1 MEWKLEEF
9 QFELEEDLIAK
20 YPARNREDSRL
31 LTLNREKKEMKI
43 EDRFSKIFDYLR
55 EGDILVF
62 NNTKVSKRRVYL
74 LTKSGRIHESVLLE
88 EREGSWYTLI
98 RNSSKLRNGDILYDT
113 SGKIEFHFSRRSDG
127 RIYLKPSKSLTEE
140 IFETIGSIP
149 IPPYLKRKAD
159 LSDEVRYQT
168 VYAKV
173 PGSVAAPTAGLHF
186 TDSLKNSLLEKGI
199 KILEITLRV
208 GYGTFAPLQEF
219 QIQNKKLHKEDY
231 HISEECAEIL
241 NEFKGKSRI
250 ISVGSTT
257 LRALESAFDK
267 EKKKFTPGNHSTD
280 IFLYPGDN
288 IESIDGLIT
297 NFHLPGSSILLLV
310 AAFASK
316 ELVMKAYNLA
326 IQNKMRFYSYG
337 DSMLII

>member
-9 QFELEEDLIAK
+9 QFDLDEDLIAK

-31 LTLNREKKEMKI
+31 LSLDREKGEMKI
-43 EDRFSKIFDYLR
+43 EDKFSAIQDYLR

-62 NNTKVSKRRVYL
+62 NNTKVSKRRLYL
-74 LTKSGRIHESVLLE
+74 LTKNGRIHESILLE

-113 SGKIEFHFSRRSDG
+113 SGKIEFHFLRRRDG
-127 RIYLKPSKSLTEE
+127 RIYLKPSKVLTEE
-140 IFETIGSIP
+140 IFESIGSIP

-159 LSDEVRYQT
+159 LSDEERYQT

-186 TDSLKNSLLEKGI
+186 TDSLKNTLLQKGI
-199 KILEITLRV
+199 KILEITLSV
-208 GYGTFAPLQEF
+208 GYGTFAPLQES
-219 QIQNKKLHKEDY
+219 QIQEKKLHKEEY

-241 NEFKGKSRI
+241 NKFKGKSRI
-250 ISVGSTT
+250 ISVGTTT
-257 LRALESAFDK
+257 LRALESSFDK
-267 EKKKFTPGNHSTD
+267 VEKRYISGSHSTD

>member
-1 MEWKLEEF
+1 MDWKLEEF
-9 QFELEEDLIAK
+9 QFDLEEDLIAK
-20 YPARNREDSRL
+20 YPAHNREDSRL
-31 LTLNREKKEMKI
+31 LSLDRVKGELKI
-43 EDRFSKIFDYLR
+43 EDKFSSIQDYLR

-62 NNTKVSKRRVYL
+62 NNTRVSKRRVYL
-74 LTKSGRIHESVLLE
+74 LTKSGRIHESIFLE

-98 RNSSKLRNGDILYDT
+98 RNSSKLRNGNILYDT
-113 SGKIEFHFSRRSDG
+113 SGKIEFHFLRRSDG
-127 RIYLKPSKSLTEE
+127 RNYLRPSKELTED
-140 IFETIGSIP
+140 IFESIGSIP

-159 LSDEVRYQT
+159 SSDEVRYQT
-168 VYAKV
+168 VFAKV

-186 TDSLKNSLLEKGI
+186 TESLNNTLLQKGI

-208 GYGTFAPLQEF
+208 GYGTFAPLQES
-219 QIQNKKLHKEDY
+219 QIQEKKLHKEEY
-231 HISEECAEIL
+231 HISEECAETL
-241 NEFKGKSRI
+241 NEFKSKSRI

-257 LRALESAFDK
+257 LRALESSFHKEDK
-267 EKKKFTPGNHSTD
+267 RFIAGNHSTE
-280 IFLYPGDN
+280 IFLYPGDT

-316 ELVMKAYNLA
+316 ELVMKAYNMA

-337 DSMLII
+337 DAMLII